1 MANTSATQHNRRVL
15 PVAGWLQVG
24 AAAAG
29 IGIALAA
36 APAAAADTETGSST
50 SGSVSISARSAP
62 SNGQTTQRRAATR
75 ERPALSTADR
85 WATTA
90 LSTADRWATTA
101 LSTAERGATT
111 ASSGATRAAAAVDR
125 PSRSSIVSR
134 AASAPAAVEVPDSGT
149 IAAAAAPTTLP
160 PAVRSIP
167 ASRIRTGVTAPADAA
182 ALNMATLPL
191 PTASAT
197 ADSPVGNFLGDVAA
211 FFGLP
216 GAPAT
221 TAESPVG
228 NFLGDVAAFFGLPGA
243 PATTAPTI
251 GALPLFTRLVID
263 DVLGGSAPPANL
275 DSTTVI
281 TGLFREIMRKDP
293 TAGEI
298 QSYSTLWNL
307 TGING
312 VVAGLYS
319 STAFRQNQ
327 VDSYYLELL
336 GRTATRSE
344 KSWGATSLIWGLP
357 EPLFAASIAGSREY
371 YAASNAGG
379 GPDGPSPSAVSFV
392 DLLYRT
398 LVGAT
403 PDPVLAPAYVQQVQA
418 GLPTGLVSLQF
429 VTTESFRQVKVLET
443 FQVLGLSP
451 TPEVV
456 ADYVDRWFL
465 YGGLAGISTLLL
477 ASGEN
482 AVRIEQGL
490 VELPDMVAAAQLQ
503 QLLLAPYS
511 DGTDGF
517 YALFNQFFNNPTKD
531 VNCKKTPDNCA
542 NPGLYELLT
551 IGGVSRGIPNGAISV
566 QEMAVPVAGL
576 IPNQNEIS
584 LRSSLGFPL
593 GRDPEAIRTAFK
605 GGNVK
610 VADQLILTSADGQY
624 IVDGH
629 HRWSQLFLIN
639 PFANIDAADVGYVPN
654 PKEALMQTQVA
665 IAARTGF
672 LDSQNAG
679 NDNLFTI
686 SQESFN
692 GQVAKIIDDGRYPD
706 SSPIT
711 PGEPTKPA
719 VLEIFTEFLGL
730 DGQTDTEKMDSIE
743 NYLWSNVLR
752 MRESNFYITDAPGRP
767 VMPQTSRSTFQPVLD
782 LMQGPS
788 PLSYSFPIISYL
800 G

>member
-1 MANTSATQHNRRVL
+1 MANTLAVQRNRRVL
-15 PVAGWLQVG
+15 PVVGWLKVG

-36 APAAAADTETGSST
+36 APAAAADTDAGSST
-50 SGSVSISARSAP
+50 SGSESISARSASP
-62 SNGQTTQRRAATR
+62 NGQTAQRRVATR
-75 ERPALSTADR
+75 ERPALSTAER
-85 WATTA
+85 GATTA
-90 LSTADRWATTA
+90 LSTAQRWAP
-101 LSTAERGATT
+101 T

-125 PSRSSIVSR
+125 PSRSSFVSR
-134 AASAPAAVEVPDSGT
+134 AASAPAAAGVTDSDT
-149 IAAAAAPTTLP
+149 IATASTPTTP
-160 PAVRSIP
+160 PAVRATPSG
-167 ASRIRTGVTAPADAA
+167 RIRTGVTAPADATA
-182 ALNMATLPL
+182 PNMATLP
-191 PTASAT
+191 TASATAT

-216 GAPAT
+216 GAP
-221 TAESPVG
+221 P
-228 NFLGDVAAFFGLPGA
+228 
-243 PATTAPTI
+243 TTAPTI

-263 DVLGGSAPPANL
+263 DVLGGSTPPANL

-293 TAGEI
+293 TAGEL
-298 QSYSTLWNL
+298 QSYSALWNL

-336 GRTATRSE
+336 GRTATQSE
-344 KSWGATSLIWGLP
+344 KSWGAASLIWGLP
-357 EPLFAASIAGSREY
+357 EPLFVASIAGSREY
-371 YAASNAGG
+371 YASSNAGG
-379 GPDGPSPSAVSFV
+379 GPNGPSPSAVSFV

-403 PDPVLAPAYVQQVQA
+403 PDPVLAPAYVQQVQT

-482 AVRIEQGL
+482 AFRIEQGL
-490 VELPDMVAAAQLQ
+490 VELPDLVAAAQLQ

-511 DGTDGF
+511 DGEDGF
-517 YALFNQFFNNPTKD
+517 YGLFNQFFNNPTKE
-531 VNCKKTPDNCA
+531 VNCKTTPDNCA
-542 NPGLYELLT
+542 NPGLYALLT
-551 IGGVSRGIPNGAISV
+551 TGGVSRGIPNGAIDV
-566 QEMAVPVAGL
+566 EEMAVPVAGL

-584 LRSSLGFPL
+584 LASSLGFPL
-593 GRDPEAIRTAFK
+593 GKDPEAIRTAFE
-605 GGNVK
+605 GGDIK
-610 VADQLILTSADGQY
+610 VAGQLILTSADGQY

-629 HRWSQLFLIN
+629 HRWSQLFVIN
-639 PFANIDAADVGYVPN
+639 PFANIVAADVGYVPN
-654 PKEALMQTQVA
+654 PKEALVQTQVA
-665 IAARTGF
+665 IAAQTGF
-672 LDSQNAG
+672 LGSQSAG

-686 SQESFN
+686 RQESFN
-692 GQVAKIIDDGRYPD
+692 DQVAAIINNGRYPKD
-706 SSPIT
+706 SPIT

-730 DGQTDTEKMDSIE
+730 DGQTDAEKMDSIE
-743 NYLWSNVLR
+743 NYLWGNVLR
-752 MRESNFYITDAPGRP
+752 MRENNFYITDAPGRP
-767 VMPQTSRSTFQPVLD
+767 VMPQTSRSTFQPVLG

>member
-1 MANTSATQHNRRVL
+1 MVTPPRRRVL
-15 PVAGWLQVG
+15 PVVGWLQVG

-36 APAAAADTETGSST
+36 APSAAAETET
-50 SGSVSISARSAP
+50 SAP
-62 SNGQTTQRRAATR
+62 SSSTNSSARGVSNPGQATQRGSATRVRPATSTARRAAQAV
-75 ERPALSTADR
+75 PV
-85 WATTA
+85 
-90 LSTADRWATTA
+90 
-101 LSTAERGATT
+101 GAS
-111 ASSGATRAAAAVDR
+111 AARAAKPAAAVGGASR
-125 PSRSSIVSR
+125 TPLEPLSVVPSGSDTL
-134 AASAPAAVEVPDSGT
+134 APAADATAPPVV
-149 IAAAAAPTTLP
+149 AATAPTR
-160 PAVRSIP
+160 A
-167 ASRIRTGVTAPADAA
+167 RTAA
-182 ALNMATLPL
+182 
-191 PTASAT
+191 
-197 ADSPVGNFLGDVAA
+197 
-211 FFGLP
+211 
-216 GAPAT
+216 GAPAAAVVT
-221 TAESPVG
+221 TVPAVPTAAVTANAESPVV

-251 GALPLFTRLVID
+251 GALPPFTRLVID
-263 DVLGGSAPPANL
+263 DVLGGSTPPANL

-293 TAGEI
+293 TAGEL
-298 QSYSTLWNL
+298 QSYSALWNL

-336 GRTATRSE
+336 GRTATQSE

-371 YAASNAGG
+371 YASSNAGG
-379 GPDGPSPSAVSFV
+379 GPDGPAPSAVSFV
-392 DLLYRT
+392 DLLFRT

-403 PDPVLAPAYVQQVQA
+403 PDPVLAPDYIQQVQA
-418 GLPTGLVSLQF
+418 GLPTGLVSVQF
-429 VTTESFRQVKVLET
+429 VTTEAFREVKVLET
-443 FQVLGLSP
+443 FQVMGLSP

-482 AVRIEQGL
+482 AFRIEQGL
-490 VELPDMVAAAQLQ
+490 VELPDLVAAAQLQ

-511 DGTDGF
+511 DGPDGF
-517 YALFNQFFNNPTKD
+517 YALFNQFFNNPDKN
-531 VNCKKTPDNCA
+531 VNCKKTPDQCA

-551 IGGVSRGIPNGAISV
+551 TGGVSRGIPNGAISV
-566 QEMAVPVAGL
+566 EQMAVPVSGL

-584 LRSSLGFPL
+584 LASSLGFPL
-593 GRDPEAIRTAFK
+593 GRDPKAIRTAFE
-605 GGNVK
+605 GGDIK
-610 VADQLILTSADGQY
+610 VAGQLILTSADGQY

-629 HRWSQLFLIN
+629 HRWSQLFVIN
-639 PFANIDAADVGYVPN
+639 PFANIVAADIGYVPE
-654 PKEALMQTQVA
+654 PTTGLAQTQVA
-665 IAARTGF
+665 IASQTGF
-672 LDSQNAG
+672 LGSSSAG
-679 NDNLFTI
+679 KDNLFTI
-686 SQESFN
+686 SQADFN
-692 GQVAKIIDDGRYPD
+692 TQVAAIIDNGKYPD
-706 SSPIT
+706 DSSIT

-719 VLEIFTEFLGL
+719 VLEVFTEYLGL
-730 DGQTDTEKMDSIE
+730 AGQTDAEKMDSIE
-743 NYLWSNVLR
+743 NYLWSNVVR
-752 MRESNFYITDAPGRP
+752 MRDNNFYITDAPGRP
-767 VMPQTSRSTFQPVLD
+767 VMPQTSKSTFQSVLG

>member
-1 MANTSATQHNRRVL
+1 MANTFAVQRKRRVL
-15 PVAGWLQVG
+15 PVVGWLKVG

-36 APAAAADTETGSST
+36 APAAAADTDTGSST
-50 SGSVSISARSAP
+50 SGSASTSARSAS
-62 SNGQTTQRRAATR
+62 SNGQPAQRKVATR
-75 ERPALSTADR
+75 ERP
-85 WATTA
+85 
-90 LSTADRWATTA
+90 A

-111 ASSGATRAAAAVDR
+111 ASSGATRAAAAIDR
-125 PSRSSIVSR
+125 PSRSSIVNR
-134 AASAPAAVEVPDSGT
+134 VASAPAAVEVSDSDANAT
-149 IAAAAAPTTLP
+149 AAAPTP
-160 PAVRSIP
+160 PLAVRATS

-182 ALNMATLPL
+182 APSMATL
-191 PTASAT
+191 PTASA
-197 ADSPVGNFLGDVAA
+197 S
-211 FFGLP
+211 
-216 GAPAT
+216 T

-228 NFLGDVAAFFGLPGA
+228 NLLGDVAAFFGLPGA

-336 GRTATRSE
+336 GRTATQSE

-371 YAASNAGG
+371 YASSNTGG

-398 LVGAT
+398 LIGAT

-451 TPEVV
+451 TPKVI

-551 IGGVSRGIPNGAISV
+551 IGGVSRGIPNGAV
-566 QEMAVPVAGL
+566 NVKAMAVPVAGL

-584 LRSSLGFPL
+584 LASSLGFPL

-605 GGNVK
+605 GGDVP

-639 PFANIDAADVGYVPN
+639 PFANIAAADIGYVPN

-692 GQVAKIIDDGRYPD
+692 VEVAKIINNGRYPGGL
-706 SSPIT
+706 SI
-711 PGEPTKPA
+711 PTKPA

-730 DGQTDTEKMDSIE
+730 DGQTDAEKMDSIE

-752 MRESNFYITDAPGRP
+752 MRENNFYITDAPGRP

>member
-1 MANTSATQHNRRVL
+1 
-15 PVAGWLQVG
+15 
-24 AAAAG
+24 
-29 IGIALAA
+29 
-36 APAAAADTETGSST
+36 
-50 SGSVSISARSAP
+50 
-62 SNGQTTQRRAATR
+62 
-75 ERPALSTADR
+75 
-85 WATTA
+85 
-90 LSTADRWATTA
+90 
-101 LSTAERGATT
+101 
-111 ASSGATRAAAAVDR
+111 
-125 PSRSSIVSR
+125 
-134 AASAPAAVEVPDSGT
+134 
-149 IAAAAAPTTLP
+149 
-160 PAVRSIP
+160 
-167 ASRIRTGVTAPADAA
+167 
-182 ALNMATLPL
+182 MATL
-191 PTASAT
+191 PTASA
-197 ADSPVGNFLGDVAA
+197 S
-211 FFGLP
+211 
-216 GAPAT
+216 T

-228 NFLGDVAAFFGLPGA
+228 NLLGDVAAFFGLPGA

-336 GRTATRSE
+336 GRTATQSE
-344 KSWGATSLIWGLP
+344 KAWGATSLIWGLP

-371 YAASNAGG
+371 YASSNTGG

-451 TPEVV
+451 TPKVI

-551 IGGVSRGIPNGAISV
+551 IGGVSRGIPNGAV
-566 QEMAVPVAGL
+566 NVKAMAVPVAGL

-584 LRSSLGFPL
+584 LASSLGFPL

-605 GGNVK
+605 GGDVP

-639 PFANIDAADVGYVPN
+639 PFANIAAADIGYVPN

-692 GQVAKIIDDGRYPD
+692 VEVAKIINNGRYPGGL
-706 SSPIT
+706 SI
-711 PGEPTKPA
+711 PTKPA

-730 DGQTDTEKMDSIE
+730 DGQTDAEKMDSIE

-752 MRESNFYITDAPGRP
+752 MRENNFYITDAPGRP

>member
-1 MANTSATQHNRRVL
+1 MANTFAVQRKRRVL
-15 PVAGWLQVG
+15 PVVGWLKVG

-36 APAAAADTETGSST
+36 APAAAADTDTGSST
-50 SGSVSISARSAP
+50 SGSASTSARSAS
-62 SNGQTTQRRAATR
+62 SNGQTAQRKVATR
-75 ERPALSTADR
+75 ERPALSTAER
-85 WATTA
+85 G
-90 LSTADRWATTA
+90 ATTA
-101 LSTAERGATT
+101 LSTAERSATT

-134 AASAPAAVEVPDSGT
+134 VASAPAAAEVPDSDANAT
-149 IAAAAAPTTLP
+149 AAAPTPP
-160 PAVRSIP
+160 PAVR
-167 ASRIRTGVTAPADAA
+167 ATAAGRVRTGVTARAEAA
-182 ALNMATLPL
+182 APSMATL
-191 PTASAT
+191 PTASA
-197 ADSPVGNFLGDVAA
+197 S
-211 FFGLP
+211 
-216 GAPAT
+216 T

-403 PDPVLAPAYVQQVQA
+403 PDPVLAPAYVQQVQT